1 MPDLALVRGY
11 LSPNRGQQPGRGF
24 AARLRR
30 QRGMARAE
38 KSGFPLVRGE
48 PVGRFLD
55 DAQRRLIAALRS
67 RPPGE
72 QAVSAEHHA
81 DIFGMIGRH
90 LAELQAEIEAGTLPR
105 QKADLVAVN
114 LLRQL
119 FGVGRGRDRDHRVGV
134 DVIDVARG
142 NKGVQRR
149 IDRGRA
155 RIEIEGAMVEQRDH
169 FVFMRDAAIQPL
181 QRLELIEIEGGE
193 AVALHR
199 ADVAARALHPEHSLR
214 LLRQW
219 IARLHFRRRVAAAE
233 IGDPEVAAEQVRA
246 VEQLAGLVEARR
258 MRLVPEICEG
268 RQGRPCHECA
278 FLDLRRNG

>member
-1 MPDLALVRGY
+1 MRRKWSGQDVPSGARSLERVRIDEFQHFGRIREMPDLALVRGN
-11 LSPNRGQQPGRGF
+11 LSPNRGQQPGRGL

-48 PVGRFLD
+48 PVGRLLD
-55 DAQRRLIAALRS
+55 DAQRRLVAALRS

-105 QKADLVAVN
+105 QKADLAAEN

-119 FGVGRGRDRDHRVGV
+119 FGVGRGGDRDHRVGV
-134 DVIDVARG
+134 DVIDVACG

-169 FVFMRDAAIQPL
+169 FVFMREAAIEPL
-181 QRLELIEIEGGE
+181 Q
-193 AVALHR
+193 ATR
-199 ADVAARALHPEHSLR
+199 ACRDRGWRSRRASSSR
-214 LLRQW
+214 C
-219 IARLHFRRRVAAAE
+219 RR
-233 IGDPEVAAEQVRA
+233 PS
-246 VEQLAGLVEARR
+246 
-258 MRLVPEICEG
+258 P
-268 RQGRPCHECA
+268 
-278 FLDLRRNG
+278 